1 MIVNRCRSP
10 VRDFL
15 GSSKHP
21 RRRTSAA
28 TPPFLGSHTNVK
40 RAGDVSKW
48 ITARRRSAQSAAE
61 MSARSHANGA
71 APQCHLH
78 VISILNA
85 AAANGGHW
93 IQALRADESLRLLVR
108 PARMSD
114 SRA

>member
-21 RRRTSAA
+21 PRRMSAA
-28 TPPFLGSHTNVK
+28 TPPFLGSHTNIK

-85 AAANGGHW
+85 APPNAVLTGFR
-93 IQALRADESLRLLVR
+93 QCVPTSPLL
-108 PARMSD
+108 PDAPGENE
-114 SRA
+114 

>member
-21 RRRTSAA
+21 PRRMSAA

-40 RAGDVSKW
+40 RARDVSKW

-61 MSARSHANGA
+61 MFARSHANGA

-85 AAANGGHW
+85 APPNGGQW
-93 IQALRADESLRLLVR
+93 IQAMRADESLRLPDAPGVNE
-108 PARMSD
+108 
-114 SRA
+114 

>member
-21 RRRTSAA
+21 PRRMSTA

-85 AAANGGHW
+85 APPNDGQW
-93 IQALRADESLRLLVR
+93 IQAMRADESLRL
-108 PARMSD
+108 PDAPGENE
-114 SRA
+114 

>member
-15 GSSKHP
+15 GSSKDP
-21 RRRTSAA
+21 PRRTSTA

-40 RAGDVSKW
+40 RASDVW

-85 AAANGGHW
+85 APPNDGQW
-93 IQALRADESLRLLVR
+93 IQAMRADESLRLLDA
-108 PARMSD
+108 PGENE
-114 SRA
+114 